1 MISNESFLG
10 KNLILKSIRKNNI
23 MENNKNQIKQY
34 AIDTFEAE
42 AAAVRN
48 LSNLLTDDFAKAV
61 EAILKCT
68 GKVVVTG
75 MGKSGIIGK
84 KIAAT
89 LASTGTPSFF
99 LHPGEAYHGDLG
111 MISSND
117 IVLAIANSGQTDEIL
132 RLIPFMQNNGNTII
146 AMTGNPESTL
156 AKNAHLNLNI
166 AVEREACPLNLAPTS
181 STTAMLV
188 MGDALAIALMK
199 VRGFRAEDYAVFHPG
214 GSLGRRLLTRVKD
227 VMRKDALC
235 VPKTMTLGDV
245 IIAISDARL
254 GIAAV
259 VEDGKLIGVITDG
272 DVRRAMAKYKER
284 FFSIQAEEIMSRTPK
299 TISPEARITA
309 AEEMM
314 RVHKIHSIIVT
325 DDNSAVV
332 GVVEFFNVSVL
343 G

>member
-1 MISNESFLG
+1 MGND
-10 KNLILKSIRKNNI
+10 
-23 MENNKNQIKQY
+23 KNQIKQY
-34 AIDTFEAE
+34 AIETFEAE
-42 AAAVRN
+42 AAAIRN
-48 LSNLLTDDFAKAV
+48 LSNLLTDDFAQAV
-61 EAILKCT
+61 ETLLGCT
-68 GKVVVTG
+68 GKVIVTG

-156 AKNAHLNLNI
+156 AKNAHLHLNI

-227 VMRKDALC
+227 VMRRDALC
-235 VPKTMTLGDV
+235 VPKTMTLGEV

-259 VEDGKLIGVITDG
+259 VEEGKLIGVITDG

-314 RVHKIHSIIVT
+314 RLYKIHSIIVT
-325 DDNSAVV
+325 DDHSVVV

>member
-1 MISNESFLG
+1 
-10 KNLILKSIRKNNI
+10 
-23 MENNKNQIKQY
+23 MENDKNQIKQY

-42 AAAVRN
+42 AVAVRN